1 MSGTPTPPALPL
13 RDGTLPTAEL
23 IDLYMGHY
31 AGRDPALAARLRWW
45 VGRVGPMPFESV
57 TDDHVH
63 AALEDLARM
72 PARYFAGID
81 ADGRRI
87 FKPKPGGK
95 PMSAASVNRHHQAL
109 ASVFTWAIKRRI
121 APKGWLNPCRS
132 VDKRSEAGSARARY
146 LTDAERDRLLAACKG
161 TTWPKLYLLVLL
173 ALSTG
178 ARKNKLMG
186 LRWADV
192 DLPARLAHVAR
203 SKNGDAK
210 ALPLVP
216 AAVDELL
223 RFRGAADVLVFGSTK
238 APGSPFNFTPAWSA
252 ALKAAH
258 IRGFRFHDLR
268 HSCASFLAKN
278 GATLLEI
285 ADLLGH
291 RQISMTRRYSHL
303 AASHRSALV
312 DRVMGELR

>member
-1 MSGTPTPPALPL
+1 MNQLPALPL
-13 RDGTLPTAEL
+13 RDGSLSVAEL
-23 IDLYMGHY
+23 VDLYMAHY
-31 AGRDPALAARLRWW
+31 AGRDPALANRLRWW
-45 VGRVGPMPFESV
+45 VGRIGALPFETVS
-57 TDDHVH
+57 DDHVH
-63 AALEDLARM
+63 VQLEELARS
-72 PARYFAGID
+72 PARYFAGLD

-87 FKPKPGGK
+87 FKAKDR
-95 PMSAASVNRHHQAL
+95 PMAPATVNRHHQAL
-109 ASVFTWAIKRRI
+109 ASVFTWAIKKRV
-121 APKGWLNPCRS
+121 APKGWIHPCRA
-132 VDKRSEAGSARARY
+132 VEKRSEAGNARSRY
-146 LTDAERDRLLAACKG
+146 LSDAERERLLAACKASA
-161 TTWPKLYLLVLL
+161 WPKLYLLVLL

-178 ARKNKLMG
+178 ARKGELLG

-192 DLPARLAHVAR
+192 DPAARLAHVSR

-216 AAVDELL
+216 AAADELQRL
-223 RFRGAADVLVFGSTK
+223 RGDAEALVFCSAK
-238 APGSPFNFTPAWSA
+238 EPSKPFCFTVVWER

-278 GATLLEI
+278 GCTLLEI

-312 DRVMGELR
+312 DRVMGGLR